1 MTCKP
6 FVRRLILGAA
16 LIACAT
22 IAAPAFAQ
30 GSGTIKGKI
39 IGTDGKPAANAEILL
54 VNTKDATK
62 GPFLAG
68 AGADGAFT
76 QPLPAGSWNLTVK
89 QGKGYAERKDAV
101 EVKAN
106 ETADAGEIR
115 LRPASVSEATK
126 FDETTKAL
134 IAKHNEK
141 VAKQQAAV
149 AAADLAAKS
158 GNFDDAIAKYGEV
171 ADVVENCGLCYV
183 RIGDI
188 YRDNKNDLDGAEKSY
203 KKALDLADAG
213 GDNTAKAG
221 AYNGLAAV
229 YNKQKKFDEAS
240 QMSAKAADLAPTD
253 AAGGG
258 DATASYNAGISLW
271 NAGKYADAQAQFQK
285 AVKVDPKMAEAYY
298 YLAMTLVNQNKLTE
312 AKPNL
317 ETYLKLAP
325 DGPNAATAKAVL
337 DSIKSMGT

>member
-6 FVRRLILGAA
+6 FVRRLSLGAV
-16 LIACAT
+16 LLACAA

-30 GSGTIKGKI
+30 GSGSIKGKI
-39 IGTDGKPAANAEILL
+39 IGTDGKPAASAEVLF
-54 VNTKDATK
+54 VDTKDATK
-62 GPFLAG
+62 GPFLG
-68 AGADGAFT
+68 SAGADGAFT
-76 QPLPAGSWNLTVK
+76 QTVPAGSWNLTIK
-89 QGKGYAERKDAV
+89 QGKGYAEKKDAV
-101 EVKAN
+101 EVKAGD
-106 ETADAGEIR
+106 TADAGEIR
-115 LRPASVSEATK
+115 LRPASAAEATK

-149 AAADLAAKS
+149 TAADAAAKA
-158 GNFDDAIAKYGEV
+158 GNFDDAITKYGEV

-183 RIGDI
+183 RIGDL
-188 YRDNKNDLDGAEKSY
+188 YRDNKNDMDGAEKSY
-203 KKALDLADAG
+203 KKALELADAS

-240 QMSAKAADLAPTD
+240 TMSAKAADLSTTD

-258 DATASYNAGISLW
+258 DATALYNAGISLW
-271 NAGKYADAQAQFQK
+271 NAAKYPEAQAQFQK
-285 AVKVDPKMAEAYY
+285 AVKIDPKMAEAFY
-298 YLAMTLVNQNKLTE
+298 YLAMTEVNQNKLAD

-337 DSIKSMGT
+337 ESIK

>member
-6 FVRRLILGAA
+6 LVGRLILGAA
-16 LIACAT
+16 FVACAA

-30 GSGTIKGKI
+30 GTGIAKGKI
-39 IGTDGKPAANAEILL
+39 IGTDGKPAANAEVLL
-54 VNTKDATK
+54 VDSKDATK
-62 GPFLAG
+62 GPYLAT

-76 QPLPAGSWNLTVK
+76 QPLPVGSWLLTAK
-89 QGKGYAERKDAV
+89 QGKGYAERKEEI
-101 EVKAN
+101 EVKAG
-106 ETADAGEIR
+106 ETADAGEVR
-115 LRPASVSEATK
+115 LRPASVSESTK

-149 AAADLAAKS
+149 AAADAAAKS
-158 GNFDDAIAKYGEV
+158 GNFDDAITKYGEV

-188 YRDNKNDLDGAEKSY
+188 YRDNKNDMDGAEKAY
-203 KKALDLADAG
+203 KKALDLSDAG
-213 GDNTAKAG
+213 GDNLAKAG

-240 QMSAKAADLAPTD
+240 QMSAKAADLTPAD

-271 NAGKYADAQAQFQK
+271 NASKYPEAQAQFQK
-285 AVKVDPKMAEAYY
+285 AVKIDPKMAEAYY
-298 YLAMTLVNQNKLTE
+298 YLAMTQVNQNKLTE

-337 DSIKSMGT
+337 DSIKSTGK